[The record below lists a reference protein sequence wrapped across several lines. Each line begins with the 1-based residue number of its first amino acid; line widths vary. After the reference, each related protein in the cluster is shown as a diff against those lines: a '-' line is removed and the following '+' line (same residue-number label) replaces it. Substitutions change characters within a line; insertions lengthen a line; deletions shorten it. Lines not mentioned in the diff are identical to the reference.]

1 MPYNSSA
8 VHSLNKAR
16 EYGDRIPVLV
26 FAEINTTA
34 LYIRSTSL
42 SALVLCEDFKILC
55 QNDWKFHS
63 SIDPLYNMLPYAGIR
78 YFEAACEQVKG
89 VMLYLCSVRLYST
102 VTLWLGRWGAA
113 MDARIAP
120 STVN

>member
-1 MPYNSSA
+1 M
-8 VHSLNKAR
+8 
-16 EYGDRIPVLV
+16 
-26 FAEINTTA
+26 EIGFLYSFLQKSTPPH
-34 LYIRSTSL
+34 YIRSTSL

-55 QNDWKFHS
+55 RNDWKFHS
-63 SIDPLYNMLPYAGIR
+63 SMDPLYNMLPYAGIR
-78 YFEAACEQVKG
+78 HFEAACEQVNG

-113 MDARIAP
+113 MDVRIAP